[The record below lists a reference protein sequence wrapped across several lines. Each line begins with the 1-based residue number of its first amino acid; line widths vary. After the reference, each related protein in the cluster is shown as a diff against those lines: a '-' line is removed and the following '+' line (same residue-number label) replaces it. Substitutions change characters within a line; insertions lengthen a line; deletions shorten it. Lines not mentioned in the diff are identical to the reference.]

1 MATTTTNPAIQTSQ
15 PIQIREVSKVYQAAD
30 STPVHALD
38 RISLDVRPGE
48 FVAIVG
54 PSGCGKSTLLR
65 IVAGL
70 DNATGGQ
77 VLIDGSVVNRP
88 TANAGFV
95 FQAAVLLPWR
105 SVLNNVTLPMVVKK
119 KAGKEATERARGLLE
134 SFGLGGFENKYPG
147 ELSGGMQQ
155 RVAIAR
161 ALVSDPVLLL
171 MDEPFGALDALTR
184 EQLNVDLS
192 RLTHESKKTTL
203 FVTHSIAEAV
213 LLADRVVVFGARP
226 GRVLADIRVPFEKPR
241 TLAMSETPEFAAL
254 AARVRHVLTG
264 GSDVIASTT
273 GVAS

>member
-1 MATTTTNPAIQTSQ
+1 MATTTPAVQTSQ
-15 PIQIREVSKVYQAAD
+15 PIQIRDVSKVYEAAD
-30 STPVHALD
+30 STSVHALD

-70 DNATGGQ
+70 DHATGGA
-77 VLIDGSVVNRP
+77 VLIDGATVDKP

-105 SVLNNVTLPMVVKK
+105 SVLANVTLPMVVKR
-119 KAGKEATERARGLLE
+119 KAGREATERARGLLKA
-134 SFGLGGFENKYPG
+134 FGLGGFENKYPG

-192 RLTHESKKTTL
+192 QLTHESRKTTL
-203 FVTHSIAEAV
+203 FVTHSIPEAV

-226 GRVLADIRVPFEKPR
+226 GRILADIKVPFDKPR
-241 TLAMSETPEFAAL
+241 TMAMTETSEFASLTAQ
-254 AARVRHVLTG
+254 VRHVLVD
-264 GSDVIASTT
+264 GSDMTVSTS
-273 GVAS
+273 GAKS

>member
-1 MATTTTNPAIQTSQ
+1 MATTTPAVQTSQ
-15 PIQIREVSKVYQAAD
+15 PIQIRDVSKVYEAAD
-30 STPVHALD
+30 STSVHALD

-70 DNATGGQ
+70 DDATDGA
-77 VLIDGSVVNRP
+77 VLIDGVNVDKP

-105 SVLNNVTLPMVVKK
+105 SVLANVTLPLVVKR
-119 KAGKEATERARGLLE
+119 KAGREATERARGLLE

-192 RLTHESKKTTL
+192 QLTHESRKTTL
-203 FVTHSIAEAV
+203 FVTHSISEAV

-226 GRVLADIRVPFEKPR
+226 GRILADIEVPFDKPR
-241 TLAMSETPEFAAL
+241 TMAITETPEFASLTAQ
-254 AARVRHVLTG
+254 VRHVLVD
-264 GSDVIASTT
+264 GSDLTASTT
-273 GVAS
+273 GATS